1 MNKRYITYD
10 LKLVGLES
18 LISFTSRLEST
29 AQVFAYGHDLFLART
44 MPDNGYD
51 LLDESFS
58 YVGLFA
64 FIVLLIV
71 GDFALSRYLKTV
83 ASKKSFLTR

>member
-1 MNKRYITYD
+1 LI
-10 LKLVGLES
+10 GLQK
-18 LISFTSRLEST
+18 LISFTTRLEST
-29 AQVFAYGHDLFLART
+29 SQVFAYGHDLFLARI

-64 FIVLLIV
+64 FIILLIV
-71 GDFALSRYLKTV
+71 GDFALSRYLKTL
-83 ASKKSFLTR
+83 ATQKAFLTR